1 MSNQRRV
8 GRVGDTTYY
17 VRDGE
22 QIARQSRN
30 NSNYGETASRSEAQQ
45 LRRVKWANLVNF
57 YRACQFWMPKAFESV
72 KQGQTMYNKFMQLNI
87 NESRVALTKD
97 MAQSGCCCPELYQ
110 VAKGSFPQI
119 QLSAGDA
126 TFDNKASIVV
136 TQAIS
141 GTTTVGDLAA
151 DIIANNEEIIEGD
164 NLAFVF
170 FYSSRD
176 AQDYPY
182 LRSVYKEITLNTS
195 STVLVS
201 SILPVN
207 VIGKTSDNFLG
218 ITAQTGQWD
227 FTQFTV
233 IRTRKENGKLRVSSA
248 FVGVEDVSMLGDFI
262 TQEWYDECIASYGV
276 DANVPLDPNFKY
288 GTIQQVTANGV
299 VVRNSESL
307 TGSQELRVYGT
318 NLDSNNMQLTFN
330 GVQYTPL
337 TSGDGYLGY
346 LIGDNGTVQITL
358 NGSIYMM
365 LTVEDIVV
373 PEKATKRKE
382 MYISPKDNEYATDG
396 AFYQQTT
403 DNCIN
408 YTHLVTPERPYY
420 GLTFLNCIDG
430 DFSLSDFTGHNCEIL
445 ICKFYNN
452 SYRLKASVIDDSE
465 VAYIEYDNFI
475 VAVFN
480 YSN

>member
-57 YRACQFWMPKAFESV
+57 YRACRFWMPKAFESV

-87 NESRVALTKD
+87 NEAKVALTKD

-110 VAKGSFPQI
+110 VAKGSFPLI
-119 QLSAGDA
+119 QLGTGDSSYNYSAA
-126 TFDNKASIVV
+126 IVV
-136 TQAIS
+136 TQAIT
-141 GTTTVGDLAA
+141 GTTTVGDFAA
-151 DIIANNEEIIEGD
+151 DVIANNEEILEGD
-164 NLAFVF
+164 NIAFIF
-170 FYSSRD
+170 FYPTQD
-176 AQDYPY
+176 AQGYPY

-201 SILPVN
+201 SIIPNN
-207 VIGKTSDNFLG
+207 VMGKTSSNYLG
-218 ITAQTGQWD
+218 ITAQVGQWE
-227 FTQFTV
+227 FSQFTV

-248 FVGVEDVSMLGDFI
+248 FVGVEPEGWVSDFT

-307 TGSQELRVYGT
+307 TGSQELRVYGK
-318 NLDSNNMQLTFN
+318 NIDSSNFQLKFN
-330 GVQYTPL
+330 GVDYTPL
-337 TSGDGYLGY
+337 FTGDGYLGY
-346 LIGDNGTVQITL
+346 ILSDNGTVELFLNDVYYLGFTVSGITRPGRLPAWMSMGQSDAPDHGLQNQISGTY
-358 NGSIYMM
+358 S
-365 LTVEDIVV
+365 
-373 PEKATKRKE
+373 
-382 MYISPKDNEYATDG
+382 
-396 AFYQQTT
+396 
-403 DNCIN
+403 CIN
-408 YTHLVTPERPYY
+408 YPYKKSSQY
-420 GLTFLNCIDG
+420 PYFMGSLTKSDPSWADADVD
-430 DFSLSDFTGHNCEIL
+430 DFEGHNCTVTQHTTQTPNQFKL
-445 ICKFYNN
+445 SALVTN
-452 SYRLKASVIDDSE
+452 ADE
-465 VAYIEYDNFI
+465 VAYITYQGFI
-475 VAVFN
+475 VFVFN